1 MFAKASSISWGLA
14 VAARWSQ
21 HRRAIPEIGE
31 FTGTSPANRR
41 VSGTGVVRTSLCS
54 TEFSRF
60 SRLPIEKRP
69 GADREDRVENRE
81 GQQEMGKYPRNG
93 KRHEHDWNEK

>member
-21 HRRAIPEIGE
+21 HRRAIPEIWE
-31 FTGTSPANRR
+31 IYWHLVQQTEESAAP
-41 VSGTGVVRTSLCS
+41 VSFGHRCS

-93 KRHEHDWNEK
+93 ERHEHDWNEK